1 MEDKMKDTDS
11 RKYTRVSVD
20 SIVMYEVMDYL
31 KYKDRNL
38 RAIETPT
45 SLDISEGGMRMK
57 TQQNLPVNIYIK
69 IIVFLQGS
77 RKPIEIIGRV
87 VWTKVT
93 KNGYESGIEFI
104 EYINSKKEVVTKCIR
119 ELSKMAKPVKKKKG

>member
-1 MEDKMKDTDS
+1 MKKTNS
-11 RKYTRVSVD
+11 RLYTRVPVD

-38 RAIETPT
+38 RAIETPL

-77 RKPIEIIGRV
+77 KKPIEIIGRV
-87 VWTKVT
+87 VWTKVS
-93 KNGYESGIEFI
+93 KINYESGIEFI
-104 EYINSKKEVVTKCIR
+104 EYVNNKKEIVTRYIG
-119 ELSKMAKPVKKKKG
+119 ELSKMDKPAKKKKG

>member
-1 MEDKMKDTDS
+1 MKNEN
-11 RKYTRVSVD
+11 RKYTRVPLD

-38 RAIETPT
+38 RSIETPT

-69 IIVFLQGS
+69 IILFLKES
-77 RKPIEIIGRV
+77 KKPIEIIGHV
-87 VWTKVT
+87 VWTRLDGKD
-93 KNGYESGIEFI
+93 YESGIEFLDFTNNRKM
-104 EYINSKKEVVTKCIR
+104 ELRNYIQDISG
-119 ELSKMAKPVKKKKG
+119 KPAPKTKKKG